1 MSDTEFFDL
10 PRPRVIAHRGASG
23 TFPEN
28 TLASFKAAR
37 DIGAPYI
44 ELDVHMTRD
53 GRVVVS
59 HDPDLTRMSG
69 LDSLITTL
77 TYDQL
82 RQADAGYNFAEAD
95 GSYAFRGRG
104 LKIPMLSEVLAAVP
118 ELRVVIEIKQLG
130 PSLVKPLLEVVDQA
144 GMRRRVLIASEFKPP
159 LDEARALAPDI
170 PTNFSS
176 PEVGDFFRAM
186 VSKMAEYKPPA
197 PALEVPPEYEGFVLV
212 TPESIAA
219 AHQVGVEVHVWTVDE
234 ESEMRRLLA
243 LGVDGI
249 ITNFPERMLKLI

>member
-1 MSDTEFFDL
+1 MQVRTS
-10 PRPRVIAHRGASG
+10 RNHRVD
-23 TFPEN
+23 
-28 TLASFKAAR
+28 
-37 DIGAPYI
+37 DIGL
-44 ELDVHMTRD
+44 LDLEFDDERA
-53 GRVVVS
+53 R
-59 HDPDLTRMSG
+59 R
-69 LDSLITTL
+69 
-77 TYDQL
+77 
-82 RQADAGYNFAEAD
+82 
-95 GSYAFRGRG
+95 
-104 LKIPMLSEVLAAVP
+104 LAC
-118 ELRVVIEIKQLG
+118 
-130 PSLVKPLLEVVDQA
+130 LLN
-144 GMRRRVLIASEFKPP
+144 RRRDLIASEFKPP

-186 VSKMAEYKPPA
+186 VSKMAGYKPPA
-197 PALEVPPEYEGFVLV
+197 AALEVPPEYEGFVLV